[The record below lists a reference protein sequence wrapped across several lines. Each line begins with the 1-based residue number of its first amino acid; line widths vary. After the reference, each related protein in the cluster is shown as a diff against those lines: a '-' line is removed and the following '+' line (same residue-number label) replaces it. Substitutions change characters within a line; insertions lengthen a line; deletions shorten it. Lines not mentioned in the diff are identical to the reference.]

1 MLRIKITSHV
11 NLGKSLLRNHASG
24 WGMDRNCGANVKY
37 AIHPYVNRE
46 VDRNYGANV
55 KHAIHP
61 YINREGDRNCGANVK
76 YAIHPYINRDGDRG
90 TRHGHLPL
98 RSSQTINN

>member
-37 AIHPYVNRE
+37 DIHPYINRE
-46 VDRNYGANV
+46 VDRNYGANA
-55 KHAIHP
+55 KHAIILISIGKGTGTVVLTLNMP
-61 YINREGDRNCGANVK
+61 YILISTGMGTEGQDMGI
-76 YAIHPYINRDGDRG
+76 Y
-90 TRHGHLPL
+90 L
-98 RSSQTINN
+98 

>member
-37 AIHPYVNRE
+37 AIHPYINRE
-46 VDRNYGANV
+46 VDRNYGANA
-55 KHAIHP
+55 KHAIILISIGKGTGTVVLTLNMP
-61 YINREGDRNCGANVK
+61 YILISTGMGTEGQDMGI
-76 YAIHPYINRDGDRG
+76 Y
-90 TRHGHLPL
+90 L
-98 RSSQTINN
+98 